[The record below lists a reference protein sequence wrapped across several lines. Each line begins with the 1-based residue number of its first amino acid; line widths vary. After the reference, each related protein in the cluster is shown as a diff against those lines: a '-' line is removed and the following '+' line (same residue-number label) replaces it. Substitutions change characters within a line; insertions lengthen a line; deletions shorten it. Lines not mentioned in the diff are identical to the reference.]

1 MNDMQNKLTKW
12 LFQTEAFKVSPG
24 NSPFWYTSGKI
35 GPFYINTHYLYGNA
49 SKAEELLSKIDL
61 LKKDKVALT
70 TMLVNE
76 LNKNYAE
83 DEIFRGLIDDMT
95 LFISKKIDINQIDYV
110 TGGERRDWFFSI
122 LCAKLLKKPHLT
134 IFKDLSAVEG
144 FGNEIKEVKNLN
156 GAKCLHIADLVT
168 EASSYERAW
177 IPAIKALNGKM
188 PWTVVVV
195 DRKQGGMDLL
205 ANANVEAYAMVAVEE
220 SLFEMAKSLNFV
232 DDAQFQML
240 MSYAKSPDD
249 TMKNFIRANPQFM
262 ENAIAGDE
270 KTKARVQLC
279 IEKGFYR

>member
-12 LFQTEAFKVSPG
+12 LFETEAFKVSPG

-49 SKAEELLSKIDL
+49 SKAEALLNKIDL

-70 TMLVNE
+70 TMLVEE
-76 LNKNYAE
+76 LDKNYAE
-83 DEIFRGLIDDMT
+83 DAIFSGLINDMT
-95 LFISKKIDINQIDYV
+95 SFISHKIDVEEIDYI

-144 FGNEIKEVKNLN
+144 FRNDIKEVKNLN
-156 GAKCLHIADLVT
+156 GAKCLHIADLIT

-177 IPAIKALNGKM
+177 IPAIKALNGIM

-205 ANANVEAYAMVAVEE
+205 AKANVEAYAMVAVEE
-220 SLFEMAKSLNFV
+220 SLFQMAKSLNYI
-232 DDAQFQML
+232 DHD
-240 MSYAKSPDD
+240 
-249 TMKNFIRANPQFM
+249 
-262 ENAIAGDE
+262 
-270 KTKARVQLC
+270 
-279 IEKGFYR
+279 

>member
-12 LFQTEAFKVSPG
+12 LFETEAFKVSPG

-49 SKAEELLSKIDL
+49 SKAEALLNKIDL

-70 TMLVNE
+70 TMLVEE
-76 LNKNYAE
+76 LDKNYAE
-83 DEIFRGLIDDMT
+83 DAIFSGLINDMT
-95 LFISKKIDINQIDYV
+95 SFISHKIDVEEIDYI

-144 FGNEIKEVKNLN
+144 FRNDIKEVKNLN
-156 GAKCLHIADLVT
+156 GAKCLHIADLIT

-177 IPAIKALNGKM
+177 IPAIKALNGIM

-205 ANANVEAYAMVAVEE
+205 AKANVEAYAMVAVEE
-220 SLFEMAKSLNFV
+220 SLFQMAKSLNYV
-232 DDAQFQML
+232 DADQFKML
-240 MSYAKSPDD
+240 MSYSKNPDEA
-249 TMKNFIRANPQFM
+249 MKKFIEANPEFIK
-262 ENAIAGDE
+262 NAILTDDKS
-270 KTKARVQLC
+270 KTRAQLC
-279 IEKGFYR
+279 VEKGFYR